1 MATKFELYSATHKS
15 VTVARGQRKGNTD
28 RVKNQSDCRI
38 RYRAV
43 LRKSLC
49 KRKDPITGNSFI
61 RVMII
66 NNWMVLIDRES
77 LHTPGT

>member
-1 MATKFELYSATHKS
+1 MFNSFSPKNTEGTFKQLLSTIES
-15 VTVARGQRKGNTD
+15 VNNR
-28 RVKNQSDCRI
+28 
-38 RYRAV
+38 